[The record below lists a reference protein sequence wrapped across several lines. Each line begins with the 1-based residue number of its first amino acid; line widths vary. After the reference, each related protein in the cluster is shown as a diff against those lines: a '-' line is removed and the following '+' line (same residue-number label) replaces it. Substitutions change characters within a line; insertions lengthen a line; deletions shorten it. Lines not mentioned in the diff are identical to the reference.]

1 MLRSRS
7 FESTLQQAKRI
18 KIQSTNLTVNY
29 SCHCYYVNVIPLLI
43 HPLSTFSLLGYPSL
57 RFNDPPSRMVIE
69 NQRSLAATRQGFKT
83 RLERLQSQS
92 SHQWMSKT
100 RFFTDQ
106 NSNMLTSVC
115 SCTKIGSTLIGYTQS
130 VVVLGLRCRQNFSI
144 SATLC
149 RGPIIRDCLLR
160 RLATRR
166 QSCCC
171 CLSLGLCIRC
181 CAKR

>member
-1 MLRSRS
+1 MDV
-7 FESTLQQAKRI
+7 KD
-18 KIQSTNLTVNY
+18 KIF
-29 SCHCYYVNVIPLLI
+29 H
-43 HPLSTFSLLGYPSL
+43 
-57 RFNDPPSRMVIE
+57 RF
-69 NQRSLAATRQGFKT
+69 
-83 RLERLQSQS
+83 
-92 SHQWMSKT
+92 
-100 RFFTDQ
+100 
-106 NSNMLTSVC
+106 LTSVC

-130 VVVLGLRCRQNFSI
+130 VLVLGLRCRQNFSI

-181 CAKR
+181 CAKRWFTGQFSHPSARKTALGFSREDVHQLCQHHLSCSWSRATRLRRQLERIDNMAQAKEEIR